1 MKRCESAVSWFLA
14 CALGFD
20 GMKPISIQLAGIL
33 PAFLLTLLAN
43 SANAA
48 EMVAVHSGP
57 GRDHAILE
65 FISTSDR
72 IDGLQCTQ
80 QWCAVRVGT
89 RAGWIYEPDLQ
100 YLANTLNNKGN
111 PGSPPARI
119 PAPHPLDRP
128 TAPEPHV
135 LGAPP
140 AGL

>member
-1 MKRCESAVSWFLA
+1 
-14 CALGFD
+14 
-20 GMKPISIQLAGIL
+20 MKPISTRLAGIL

-57 GRDHAILE
+57 GRNHTILE

-80 QWCAVRVGT
+80 QWCAVHIGS
-89 RAGWIYEPDLQ
+89 RAGWIYEPDLPA
-100 YLANTLNNKGN
+100 LSNILNNKGN
-111 PGSPPARI
+111 PGAPPARI

-135 LGAPP
+135 LEAPP
-140 AGL
+140 ERL